1 MWCPVLYHV
10 THSYFW
16 GRHASRKI
24 LCHAQVK
31 AARFFFLLKNS
42 ARNFFLTRNI
52 CSIFFWGFAQP
63 PPPHQK
69 SNGPPLTLRDEAD
82 LLFCFL
88 ICLVKFPAREGNSR
102 RRRVS
107 SNPGNWVCVFFSF
120 FPLLTVLASFSR
132 SNAHTHTNKEAAKTR
147 EKAER
152 RQRAVRSTRFLDYI
166 SMFDSGC
173 SLSLKYDLIRPP
185 Y

>member
-52 CSIFFWGFAQP
+52 CSIFFLGFAQ
-63 PPPHQK
+63 PPHQK
-69 SNGPPLTLRDEAD
+69 SNGPTLSLRKQLTPVSPRSSPPRETSPAAKSEEKRSFRRLRIFPLIFISTIRQIFCLSP
-82 LLFCFL
+82 LLLMRIRCQ
-88 ICLVKFPAREGNSR
+88 
-102 RRRVS
+102 
-107 SNPGNWVCVFFSF
+107 F
-120 FPLLTVLASFSR
+120 FPSWIPFEHFNFCLRLQPHSPEVTSETWTSIIPL
-132 SNAHTHTNKEAAKTR
+132 
-147 EKAER
+147 
-152 RQRAVRSTRFLDYI
+152 
-166 SMFDSGC
+166 SGWFQE
-173 SLSLKYDLIRPP
+173 LVV
-185 Y
+185 

>member
-1 MWCPVLYHV
+1 MWLTATFGAV
-10 THSYFW
+10 TH
-16 GRHASRKI
+16 HAKSFATPR
-24 LCHAQVK
+24 L
-31 AARFFFLLKNS
+31 RLLDFFFLLKNS

-52 CSIFFWGFAQP
+52 CSIVFGGFAHP
-63 PPPHQK
+63 PPPHPHQK

-120 FPLLTVLASFSR
+120 FPLLTVLAFFSR

>member
-52 CSIFFWGFAQP
+52 CSIFLGGFAHP
-63 PPPHQK
+63 PIKNQMVHPLRTCVQTISFK
-69 SNGPPLTLRDEAD
+69 SEICFCRSAMFTSLCTMFFAECVSLRGF
-82 LLFCFL
+82 LVTCFCFRAAKAAL
-88 ICLVKFPAREGNSR
+88 ALSFFSCIWSFRLWK
-102 RRRVS
+102 RVS
-107 SNPGNWVCVFFSF
+107 ALIKLCSIWRD
-120 FPLLTVLASFSR
+120 ASR
-132 SNAHTHTNKEAAKTR
+132 
-147 EKAER
+147 
-152 RQRAVRSTRFLDYI
+152 
-166 SMFDSGC
+166 GC
-173 SLSLKYDLIRPP
+173 WS
-185 Y
+185 